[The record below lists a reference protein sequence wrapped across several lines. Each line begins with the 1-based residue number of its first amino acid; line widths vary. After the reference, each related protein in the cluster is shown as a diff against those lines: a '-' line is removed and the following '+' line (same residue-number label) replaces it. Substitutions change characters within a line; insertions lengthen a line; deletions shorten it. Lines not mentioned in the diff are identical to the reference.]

1 MKIKN
6 IQNTN
11 FKSQLLDKY
20 IKAQNTANNPTQNQ
34 KQAQLPIEIF
44 NQFACHPNQIQTKVN
59 APEFII
65 EKTTLSNNIVFL
77 ADNNSSNTPKM
88 IFSILP
94 VDKKEIKPAICEILN
109 EILFNQSLQTEENK
123 PSFSTID
130 YMNNE
135 LQCSINSDET
145 EFFKTLNSSIDT
157 ILHPDLSNENF
168 IKAKTAV
175 IERAKTHQFSFT
187 NEPMEIF
194 FPKKYPNIDELE
206 QISLDDIKKA
216 HKEIIEN
223 SQMRIYLSSANAF
236 YKENKERIIEI
247 FQKSFPEMK
256 KETEIKQT
264 NRIKPI
270 EKDYRIEISSGSNEL
285 SISKF
290 YVISDESSCKKEIET
305 SVLAKLIKNRIKD
318 FMPKDYDYSLIVDKS
333 TFIEDDYLE
342 IYLNSKDKKYQKSEI
357 EKRINNSI
365 KSLINNPITPTE
377 FEKAKKETA
386 EELSTFYRDSFNRAA
401 ILMQNY
407 SDGVANISKTN
418 KFLNEITLDEITKF
432 AKKHLSKPS
441 STEIKE

>member
-1 MKIKN
+1 MFAKGANYIPSDAMLPNVNSERYERLFRDIKE
-6 IQNTN
+6 
-11 FKSQLLDKY
+11 
-20 IKAQNTANNPTQNQ
+20 ANMNMIRVWGGGVYEDDRFYDLADENGILVWQD
-34 KQAQLPIEIF
+34 F
-44 NQFACHPNQIQTKVN
+44 MFAC
-59 APEFII
+59 
-65 EKTTLSNNIVFL
+65 TTYP
-77 ADNNSSNTPKM
+77 ADNTFLQRVTEEAEYN
-88 IFSILP
+88 
-94 VDKKEIKPAICEILN
+94 IKRLRNHACLAMWCGNN
-109 EILFNQSLQTEENK
+109 EIQEGIKFWGWKKRFGEEIH
-123 PSFSTID
+123 SRFQID
-130 YMNNE
+130 YDKLFHECLPALVEKYDGGRFYMHTSPYFANWGRPDTWKVRDSHNWGIWYGKKPFE
-135 LQCSINSDET
+135 SADE
-145 EFFKTLNSSIDT
+145 EWCRFAS
-157 ILHPDLSNENF
+157 E
-168 IKAKTAV
+168 
-175 IERAKTHQFSFT
+175 
-187 NEPMEIF
+187 
-194 FPKKYPNIDELE
+194 YG
-206 QISLDDIKKA
+206 
-216 HKEIIEN
+216 
-223 SQMRIYLSSANAF
+223 
-236 YKENKERIIEI
+236 
-247 FQKSFPEMK
+247 FQSFPEMK